1 MLTALS
7 IRDIVLIERL
17 DLSFSAGLTVLTGET
32 GAGKSIL
39 LDALGLAL
47 GGRADGRLLRPGC
60 ERGSVAARF
69 DVAPHHPAIALLD
82 EHDLATEDSITLR
95 RVVRLD
101 GRTRAYINDEP
112 VSVNLLRRLGDTLL
126 EIQGQFDERG
136 LLNAASHRGL
146 LDAFGGLDPML
157 ARTREAHAAWR
168 AAADARA
175 RAETDAT
182 RAGRDAE
189 FLRHSHAELEQL
201 DPAEG
206 EEARLAE
213 TRTVLM
219 NAETLLSAL
228 NSGYEQLT
236 GENGAE
242 TRLQQAL
249 SGIDR
254 ASARAAGR
262 LDPVRAALERAVAE
276 TEEAVRMLQGA
287 ATDIEVD
294 AGELERIDDRL
305 FALREAARKHAVKAD
320 DLPTL
325 RARIEQELALI
336 EDTSGALDRLRKAE
350 AESRQAYRAAA
361 EALGKARRD
370 AATRLDAAVMAE
382 LPPLRLDKAVFATDV
397 TALPQERWGPDGMD
411 QVSFLVTTIPGAPPG
426 PMAKIA
432 SGGEL
437 SRFMLALRVALTA
450 TGALATLVFDEVD
463 SGVGG
468 ATANAVGER
477 LARLAA
483 SMQVLVVTHS
493 PQVAARGH
501 AHMRVLKQAAGAV
514 EVTQVD
520 RLEQAARR
528 EEVARMLSGREVTD
542 EARAAADRLL
552 EGEPA

>member
-1 MLTALS
+1 
-7 IRDIVLIERL
+7 
-17 DLSFSAGLTVLTGET
+17 
-32 GAGKSIL
+32 
-39 LDALGLAL
+39 
-47 GGRADGRLLRPGC
+47 
-60 ERGSVAARF
+60 
-69 DVAPHHPAIALLD
+69 
-82 EHDLATEDSITLR
+82 
-95 RVVRLD
+95 
-101 GRTRAYINDEP
+101 
-112 VSVNLLRRLGDTLL
+112 
-126 EIQGQFDERG
+126 
-136 LLNAASHRGL
+136 
-146 LDAFGGLDPML
+146 ML

>member
-7 IRDIVLIERL
+7 IRDIVLIDRL
-17 DLSFSAGLTVLTGET
+17 DLAFTDGLTVLTGET

-47 GGRADGRLLRPGC
+47 GGRADARLVRPGC
-60 ERGSVAARF
+60 EQGGVSASF
-69 DVAPHHPAIALLD
+69 ELAPDHPAVSLLH
-82 EHDLATEDSITLR
+82 EHDLVPDETLTLR
-95 RVVRLD
+95 RVVRAD
-101 GRTRAYINDEP
+101 GRTRAYVNDEP
-112 VSVNLLRRLGDTLL
+112 VSVNLLRRLGDALL

-136 LLNAASHRGL
+136 LLNAATHRGL
-146 LDAFGGLDPML
+146 LDAFGGLEPMA
-157 ARTREAHAAWR
+157 ARVRDAHGAWR
-168 AAADARA
+168 AAAAERA
-175 RAETDAT
+175 ATETDAE
-182 RAGRDAE
+182 RAGRDAA
-189 FLRHSHAELEQL
+189 FLRHSHEELARL
-201 DPAEG
+201 APLEG

-219 NAETLLSAL
+219 NAEALLNAL
-228 NSGYEQLT
+228 NGGYEQLA
-236 GENGAE
+236 GESGAE
-242 TRLQQAL
+242 TRLQRAL
-249 SGIDR
+249 SEIDR
-254 ASARAAGR
+254 ASAKAAGR
-262 LDPVRAALERAVAE
+262 LDAARAALERAVAE
-276 TEEAVRMLQGA
+276 TEEAVRALQGA
-287 ATDIEVD
+287 ASDIEID
-294 AGELERIDDRL
+294 ADELERIEDRL
-305 FALREAARKHAVKAD
+305 FALREAARKHGVKAD
-320 DLPTL
+320 DLGAL
-325 RARIEQELALI
+325 RLRMERELTLI
-336 EDTSGALDRLRKAE
+336 EDRSGALARLRRAE
-350 AESRQAYRAAA
+350 VEARNAYLAAA
-361 EALGKARRD
+361 ETLGKARRE
-370 AATRLDAAVMAE
+370 AATRLDATVMAE
-382 LPPLRLDKAVFATDV
+382 LPPLRLDKAVFATEV
-397 TALPQERWGPDGMD
+397 TTLPEDRWGADGMD

-450 TGALATLVFDEVD
+450 TGALTTLVFDEVD

-477 LARLAA
+477 LAQLAD

-501 AHMRVLKQAAGAV
+501 AHMRVEKQAAGALA
-514 EVTQVD
+514 VTRVD